1 MFAVDSHGHTQRWNE
16 NPAVMDCKRYP
27 CTFLGHLLQLGNA
40 TLGFHFTSTV
50 NGCLEDSAD
59 VALLLIYFQIMDL

>member
-1 MFAVDSHGHTQRWNE
+1 MFAVDSHGHARRWNE

-27 CTFLGHLLQLGNA
+27 CTFLGHLCNPRLS
-40 TLGFHFTSTV
+40 FHLHS

-59 VALLLIYFQIMDL
+59 VAPLLIYFKIMDLIMGNE